1 MVLKLITDRLEVSG
15 VVIGMCLGVLVNFLL
30 IVGVNKWKRWFLLH
44 WLIFHLLLTVFFF
57 VISVVFFS
65 VEIRMRKLL
74 GVIPVLASFFIIY
87 CWSKVYIQT
96 ITI

>member
-1 MVLKLITDRLEVSG
+1 MTGLSG
-15 VVIGMCLGVLVNFLL
+15 S
-30 IVGVNKWKRWFLLH
+30 RWFLLH

-57 VISVVFFS
+57 VISVVFFT

-87 CWSKVYIQT
+87 CWSKVYKLLLFLLELQGV
-96 ITI
+96 

>member
-1 MVLKLITDRLEVSG
+1 ML
-15 VVIGMCLGVLVNFLL
+15 
-30 IVGVNKWKRWFLLH
+30 RWFLLH

-87 CWSKVYIQT
+87 CWSKVYKLLRFICTSFLYKTFQSLYKILSVM
-96 ITI
+96 ITSWQA